1 VLEFHVVELGGQQPR
16 ADVYATDI
24 MIDGPLQGGEKSVV
38 FSDVVGGNPD
48 RAVQLFEDFATAVQ
62 AELRASV
69 ANTSR
74 RSATPS
80 CSGRPILV
88 TRSVSACGSRAT
100 R

>member
-1 VLEFHVVELGGQQPR
+1 MVTFLVVSDDAEATFLF
-16 ADVYATDI
+16 ADIAGFTALTEAHGD
-24 MIDGPLQGGEKSVV
+24 EH
-38 FSDVVGGNPD
+38 
-48 RAVQLFEDFATAVQ
+48 AVQLFEDFATAVQ